1 MTVQQKRID
10 RVKDQTAT
18 IGEKLSALRKSTG
31 MTITALSRASGVS
44 ERSIRYF
51 ERGERTPRV
60 DAIKKLAATLEV
72 DTSYFLDDDII
83 EEELHNED
91 FLERAKEKYGSRGM
105 AQGRMILEQA
115 QAFYAGGNLSEDERL
130 AFRDE
135 MEAIFWD
142 SKEDAKKYT
151 PKKYRS

>member
-1 MTVQQKRID
+1 MTEQQKRID
-10 RVKDQTAT
+10 HVKEQTAT
-18 IGEKLSALRKSTG
+18 IGEKLSALRKSIG
-31 MTITALSRASGVS
+31 MTVTALSRASGVS

-60 DAIKKLAATLEV
+60 DAIKKLAAALEV
-72 DTSYFLDDDII
+72 GTDYFLDDDIL
-83 EEELHNED
+83 EEQLHNEE
-91 FLERAKEKYGSRGM
+91 FLARAKERYGSRGM
-105 AQGRMILEQA
+105 AQGRAILEQA

-151 PKKYRS
+151 PKKHRS

>member
-1 MTVQQKRID
+1 MTEQRKRID
-10 RVKDQTAT
+10 HVKEQTAT
-18 IGEKLSALRKSTG
+18 IGEKLSALRKSIG
-31 MTITALSRASGVS
+31 MTVTALSRESGVS

-60 DAIKKLAATLEV
+60 DAIKKLSAALEV
-72 DTSYFLDDDII
+72 GTNFFLDDDIL
-83 EEELHNED
+83 EEELHNEE
-91 FLERAKEKYGSRGM
+91 FLEKAKEKYGSRGM
-105 AQGRMILEQA
+105 AQAKKLLNQV
-115 QAFYAGGNLSEDERL
+115 QAFYAGGHLSEDERL

-142 SKEDAKKYT
+142 AKEDAKKYT